1 MREGRSK
8 FQESTIAMS
17 QNFPFPPG
25 GPNKPFPGKPG
36 PSAGLDTG
44 EGSSRA
50 CGCCA
55 LGCGGFLAVLVGLCG
70 FGYYAF
76 FYTVWPLQFAARQ
89 MEKSGVKVEGIRGN
103 VTSGVEV
110 DALEIPVEITTTN
123 ESSEGGA
130 TVVFKKK
137 YQNQLRDLKLKY
149 RGGGLF
155 SSGMVVEEASIGSGV
170 IYAPLSTSESTEANF
185 FNGLSEFLDNFNR
198 EFTSTLGSSE
208 EVRLDKLTVRDLKLI
223 DPKTDFEYRIDEITY
238 EGLNIIG
245 GVLAD
250 IGDLRIKTDNL
261 DLATTPGGVKGKT
274 QRGRHLAGSM
284 RPGSDPFVQA
294 EIPFEIDYEFDSA
307 GEFLYR
313 GSIFDGQVLFSS
325 EGRSQPTDVAFVGYE
340 PDRFIRL
347 QQPGVHPKKVTLRVK
362 ISKTITE
369 VEPAGSF
376 ELGKTVFAAYQL
388 GVDEKTR
395 KNFVIAR
402 AALDDLPVSAR
413 AYISTRFPFIS
424 VHLASA
430 QHTEDTESLRD
441 LWSRV
446 VYGSPFADL
455 SDEERK
461 QIDGSVERQLK
472 KLDLI
477 DESEQNKKSDLN
489 KVGDEIRDKIRESLQ
504 DIPKQNGNGRDIP
517 QEIRDRIEEKL
528 KKLDSLPKN

>member
-1 MREGRSK
+1 
-8 FQESTIAMS
+8 MS

-36 PSAGLDTG
+36 PSAGLNTG

-55 LGCGGFLAVLVGLCG
+55 LGCGGFLALLVGLCG
-70 FGYYAF
+70 FGYYAI
-76 FYTVWPLQFAARQ
+76 FYTAWPLQFAARQ
-89 MEKSGVKVEGIRGN
+89 MERSGVKVEGLRGN
-103 VTSGVEV
+103 VTTGVEV
-110 DALEIPVEITTTN
+110 DALEIPVEIAMA
-123 ESSEGGA
+123 SADSAGGA
-130 TVVFKKK
+130 TIVVKKK

-155 SSGMVVEEASIGSGV
+155 SSGLVVEEASIGSGTL
-170 IYAPLSTSESTEANF
+170 YTPLSTSESTEASF

-198 EFTSTLGSSE
+198 EFTSTLGSSD
-208 EVRLDKLTVRDLKLI
+208 EVRIDKLTVRDLKLI
-223 DPKTDFEYRIDEITY
+223 DPKTDFEYRIDEISY
-238 EGLNIIG
+238 EGLSIIG

-261 DLATTPGGVKGKT
+261 DLATAPGGVKGTT

-284 RPGSDPFVQA
+284 RPGSDPFVQT

-313 GSIFDGQVLFSS
+313 GSIFGDQVVFSS

-347 QQPGVHPKKVTLRVK
+347 QQPGLHPNNVTLRVK

-369 VEPAGSF
+369 VEPTGLF
-376 ELGKTVFAAYQL
+376 ELGKTAFAAYQL

-395 KNFVIAR
+395 KNFVIAS
-402 AALDDLPVSAR
+402 ATIADLPVTAR

-424 VHLASA
+424 VHLVSE
-430 QHTEDTESLRD
+430 QHSEDTESLRD

-446 VYGSPFADL
+446 VFGSPFAEL
-455 SDEERK
+455 SDEDRK

-489 KVGDEIRDKIRESLQ
+489 KLRDEIRDKIRESLQ
-504 DIPKQNGNGRDIP
+504 DMPKQNGNGQDFP
-517 QEIRDRIEEKL
+517 QEIRDRIDDKL
-528 KKLDSLPKN
+528 KKLDKPTKN